1 MPHKCARC
9 GILYS
14 AGAEQLFRGCT
25 CGSRIF
31 MFVRPEQLSIK
42 DQMDML
48 EREGKDLI
56 AENREQL
63 EEIAEIAPISIEKA
77 VMQTEKAVIEVKPS
91 VGPATVKSVPEMEK
105 EIKQEKKRNEILH
118 EASEIAGGQNIAEGK
133 NKPLTMEIGV
143 ENVIIHE
150 KGSYEL
156 DINSLMQGNPLVIK
170 SEHGVFYIRI
180 PAPVKQK
187 AKK

>member
-1 MPHKCARC
+1 
-9 GILYS
+9 
-14 AGAEQLFRGCT
+14 
-25 CGSRIF
+25 

-77 VMQTEKAVIEVKPS
+77 VFDVKPS
-91 VGPATVKSVPEMEK
+91 VEPQAVKTAPEMEK

-118 EASEIAGGQNIAEGK
+118 EASEIAGGQNIPVEK